1 MLKGKCEIIVTN
13 NESGE
18 ETHHEVSDNI
28 VTNAV
33 NNLINGALDRIAGN
47 LYNTKNPSVRLE
59 YLFSLPNSI
68 AEDLFG
74 GIILFSKKIEEDKKH
89 CIPTKDEIISI
100 VGYSGVMGD
109 DLEGNIYRGRFNR
122 EESSFVNGEAKFVY
136 EFDAGI
142 ATGDIACVAL
152 SSAKGCIYGLK
163 NNKKPDDDVNSSHIM
178 SIAYVDPFDNEDSNY
193 FLPRS
198 PHCPML
204 VGLEFNDFYVIGN
217 YAYVNDNSS
226 PTSYHKVDC
235 SMVNKKG
242 FRLLRKFDEG
252 AVGNYNEEVVVVDT
266 ETLPPGQQIKNLD
279 NSGLYRVISKDTGQ
293 VIGEDTIYRLHD
305 DFIVDEIVVNTS
317 KLVESLNEYGY
328 NNNYPL
334 LAIAG
339 KSFIKDNKIY
349 FAVGDVGNEDKE
361 LRPDKV
367 RIYSLSFDGDVKY
380 VDLNSSAIEML
391 FRDVLRPEG
400 SNNDLSK
407 AIVASFSIMN
417 DCLFITRSGT
427 TTGKKEISLLVDE
440 ETLKVYD
447 DITLYNPYPYAFTSY
462 GYVWGKVGA
471 LDEPWFSCIGVPEG
485 SAMFTIEL
493 WMNYLATINNL
504 SEVIHKTE
512 DSKLKVIYT
521 LAEV

>member
-1 MLKGKCEIIVTN
+1 MLKGKCEIIMTN

-18 ETHHEVSDNI
+18 ETHHAVSDNI

-33 NNLINGALDRIAGN
+33 NNLINGALDRIAGTM
-47 LYNTKNPSVRLE
+47 YNTGTASANLD
-59 YLFSLPNSI
+59 YLFSLQNSI

-74 GIILFSKKIEEDKKH
+74 GIILFSKKIEEDKTH

-136 EFDAGI
+136 EFDPGI

-163 NNKKPDDDVNSSHIM
+163 NNTRPDGVNSGQI
-178 SIAYVDPFDNEDSNY
+178 IGINDYTPFHEATKNTFMY
-193 FLPRS
+193 QK

-204 VGLEFNDFYVIGN
+204 SGLSFNRFYVIGN
-217 YAYVNDNSS
+217 YAYVNNKSS
-226 PTSYHKVDC
+226 STSYRKIDC

-252 AVGNYNEEVVVVDT
+252 GVGNYNEEAVVVDT
-266 ETLPPGQQIKNLD
+266 ETFPLGHRSIMNLD
-279 NSGLYRVISKDTGQ
+279 NSGLYNVYFHGASQ

-305 DFIVDEIVVNTS
+305 DFVVDEIVVNTS
-317 KLVESLNEYGY
+317 KLVESLKEYGY
-328 NNNYPL
+328 NNDYPL
-334 LAIAG
+334 LSINR
-339 KSFIKDNKIY
+339 SFIKDNKIY

-367 RIYSLSFDGDVKY
+367 RIYSLSLDGDVKY
-380 VDLNSSAIEML
+380 VDLSSSQIEML
-391 FRDVLRPEG
+391 FGDLKGG
-400 SNNDLSK
+400 SNNDLNNAS
-407 AIVASFSIMN
+407 VASFSVMN
-417 DCLFITRSGT
+417 DCLFITAGGHA
-427 TTGKKEISLLVDE
+427 TGKRNISLLVDE
-440 ETLKVYD
+440 ETLEVYED
-447 DITLYNPYPYAFTSY
+447 VTLCNPEGTPFRDY
-462 GYVWGKVGA
+462 GYMWGKVGA
-471 LDEPWFSCIGVPEG
+471 LDEPWFSCIGVTKG
-485 SAMFTIEL
+485 GVMFTIEL

-504 SEVIHKTE
+504 EEVIHKTE

-521 LAEV
+521 LTEV

>member
-1 MLKGKCEIIVTN
+1 MTN

-18 ETHHEVSDNI
+18 ETHHELSDNI
-28 VTNAV
+28 ITNAV
-33 NNLINGALDRIAGN
+33 NNLINGALDRIAGT
-47 LYNTKNPSVRLE
+47 LYNTGTASANLD
-59 YLFSLPNSI
+59 YLFSLQNSI

-74 GIILFSKKIEEDKKH
+74 GIILFSKKIEEDKTH

-136 EFDAGI
+136 EFDPGI

-163 NNKKPDDDVNSSHIM
+163 NNTKPDGVNSGQI
-178 SIAYVDPFDNEDSNY
+178 IGINDYAPFYEATKNT
-193 FLPRS
+193 FLYQR

-204 VGLEFNDFYVIGN
+204 GGLRFNLFYVVGN
-217 YAYVNDNSS
+217 YAYVNDSS
-226 PTSYHKVDC
+226 SSTSYRKVDC

-242 FRLLRKFDEG
+242 LRLLQKFDEG
-252 AVGNYNEEVVVVDT
+252 GAGNYNKEVIVVDN
-266 ETLPPGQQIKNLD
+266 ETFPLGREILNLD
-279 NSGLYRVISKDTGQ
+279 NSGFYRVDAHGGFP
-293 VIGEDTIYRLHD
+293 VIGEATIYRLHD
-305 DFIVDEIVVNTS
+305 DFVVDEIVVNTS
-317 KLVESLNEYGY
+317 KLVESLKEYGY
-328 NNNYPL
+328 NNNHPL
-334 LAIAG
+334 LDIG
-339 KSFIKDNKIY
+339 GRSFIKDNKIY

-367 RIYSLSFDGDVKY
+367 RIYSLSLEGDVKY
-380 VDLNSSAIEML
+380 VDLSSSEIEIL
-391 FRDVLRPEG
+391 FGDLKRG
-400 SNNDLSK
+400 SNDDLYN
-407 AIVASFSIMN
+407 AIVAGFSVMN
-417 DCLFITRSGT
+417 DCLFITANGYD
-427 TTGKKEISLLVDE
+427 TGKRNISLLVDE
-440 ETLKVYD
+440 ETLEVYED
-447 DITLYNPYPYAFTSY
+447 VTLCNPEGTPFTYY
-462 GYVWGKVGA
+462 GYIWGKVGA
-471 LDEPWFSCIGVPEG
+471 LDEPWFSCIGVPTG

-521 LAEV
+521 ITEV

>member
-1 MLKGKCEIIVTN
+1 MLKGKCEIIMTN

-18 ETHHEVSDNI
+18 ETHHAVSDNI

-33 NNLINGALDRIAGN
+33 NNLMNGALDRIAGT
-47 LYNTKNPSVRLE
+47 LYNTGTASANLD
-59 YLFSLPNSI
+59 YLFSLQNSI

-74 GIILFSKKIEEDKKH
+74 GIILFSKKIEEDKTH

-100 VGYSGVMGD
+100 VGYSGIMGD
-109 DLEGNIYRGRFNR
+109 DLEGNIYRGRFNS

-136 EFDAGI
+136 EFDPGI

-163 NNKKPDDDVNSSHIM
+163 NNTRPNGVNSGQI
-178 SIAYVDPFDNEDSNY
+178 IGINDYAPFYEATKNTFMNQI
-193 FLPRS
+193 

-204 VGLEFNDFYVIGN
+204 SGLSFTRFYVIGN
-217 YAYVNDNSS
+217 YAYVNNKSS
-226 PTSYHKVDC
+226 AISYRKIDC

-242 FRLLRKFDEG
+242 LRLLQKFDEG
-252 AVGNYNEEVVVVDT
+252 GAGNYDKEVVVVDP
-266 ETLPPGQQIKNLD
+266 ETLPAGTEMINLD
-279 NSGLYRVISKDTGQ
+279 NSGIYRVYSKGVGQ

-317 KLVESLNEYGY
+317 KLVESLKEYGY
-328 NNNYPL
+328 NDNYPL
-334 LAIAG
+334 LDIAG

-367 RIYSLSFDGDVKY
+367 RIYSLSLEGDVKY
-380 VDLNSSAIEML
+380 VDLSSSEIDML
-391 FRDVLRPEG
+391 FGDFKIG
-400 SNNDLSK
+400 SNNDLTN
-407 AIVASFSIMN
+407 AIVASFSVMN
-417 DCLFITRSGT
+417 DCLFITANKYDNR
-427 TTGKKEISLLVDE
+427 KRNISLLVDE
-440 ETLKVYD
+440 ETLKVYED
-447 DITLYNPYPYAFTSY
+447 VTLCNPEGFPFTWY
-462 GYVWGKVGA
+462 GSVWDKVGA
-471 LDEPWFSCIGVPEG
+471 IDEPWFSCIGVPNG
-485 SAMFTIEL
+485 GVMFTIEL

-521 LAEV
+521 LTEA

>member
-1 MLKGKCEIIVTN
+1 MLKGKCEIILTD

-18 ETHHEVSDNI
+18 ETHHAVSDNI

-47 LYNTKNPSVRLE
+47 LNNTKNSTTSLD
-59 YLFSLPNSI
+59 YLFELPNSI
-68 AEDLFG
+68 AEDFFG

-89 CIPTKDEIISI
+89 CIPTKDEILSI
-100 VGYSGVMGD
+100 VGYSGTMGD

-136 EFDAGI
+136 EFDPGI

-163 NNKKPDDDVNSSHIM
+163 NNKRPADDIGSSHIT
-178 SIAYVDPFDNEDSNY
+178 SIAYPSPFDKEDSNY
-193 FLPRS
+193 FIASS
-198 PHCPML
+198 PHSPML
-204 VGLEFNDFYVIGN
+204 TGLEFNDFYVIGN
-217 YAYVNDNSS
+217 YAYVNDSSS
-226 PTSYHKVDC
+226 PTSYRKIDC

-266 ETLPPGQQIKNLD
+266 EEFLPEKQIKNLD
-279 NSGLYRVISKDTGQ
+279 NSGLYCVTGN
-293 VIGEDTIYRLHD
+293 DTIYRLND
-305 DFIVDEIVVNTS
+305 DFIADEIVVNTS
-317 KLVESLNEYGY
+317 KLVESLKEYGY

-334 LAIAG
+334 QDIAG

-367 RIYSLSFDGDVKY
+367 RIYSLSIEGDVKY
-380 VDLNSSAIEML
+380 VDLSSSEIEML
-391 FRDVLRPEG
+391 FGDLIRQEG
-400 SNNDLSK
+400 SNNDLSN
-407 AIVASFSIMN
+407 AIIASFSIIN
-417 DCLFITRSGT
+417 DCLFITSNGS
-427 TTGKKEISLLVDE
+427 TGGKSRRRISLLVDE
-440 ETLKVYD
+440 ETLKLYD
-447 DITLYNPYPYAFTSY
+447 DITLYNPDPYTFTDY

-485 SAMFTIEL
+485 NAMFTIEL

-504 SEVIHKTE
+504 SDVIHKTA

-521 LAEV
+521 LTEA